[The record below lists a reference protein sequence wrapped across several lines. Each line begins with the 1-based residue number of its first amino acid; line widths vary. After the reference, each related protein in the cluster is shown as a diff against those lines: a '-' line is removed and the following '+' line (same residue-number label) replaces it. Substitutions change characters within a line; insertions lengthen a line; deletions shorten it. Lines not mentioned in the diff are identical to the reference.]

1 MPAGFHV
8 ASAWVDI
15 HAEDAGL
22 RNEIKRAI
30 QGAVQGQEGEVDLN
44 VNASD
49 LRARVQNAVRSAT
62 SGADGEVKLNLD
74 SAALRAR
81 VQSAVRAATS
91 GTSGEVDL
99 NLDAAAFRGKVAAAD
114 TAASR
119 DRIQV
124 QMDLDS
130 AGLQAKVRAA
140 TSALRNNIAIGVDLK
155 DDEFKSKL
163 ASMVAIGNAA
173 EINIDADVNTAGLT
187 AKMQSVIAGLSNQ
200 NIPLKVDVDAAGAA
214 AKVNTV
220 LRNLKAKV
228 GLDVDSARLVADV
241 TASMRAATQAASAIG
256 AKVKVGADTTE
267 MMREIGTAVAFF
279 NTMEKV
285 RIQTDV
291 DTAGMQAQ
299 VQAAVRAAGAT
310 TKIRVDTDIQYVGPL
325 ARFRAAIAAFRPTIH
340 VDVDIDRNRWQAG
353 MAALADSMNTTQNGV
368 NRLSGSLLRLG
379 GLASS
384 PFQVMGAAAAILGP
398 IIAVLIADVMLLA
411 AALAA
416 IVVPAGIIALGAYL
430 TSATNGIKQFGAELK
445 QIGSE
450 VAAVMGPA
458 LQSAFQG
465 IIASLNQM
473 RPALTQMFAGAAQ
486 LVQPFAQALTNLV
499 SGALPGLTAGLN
511 NMRAAMP
518 GIQAGF
524 TQIGAAVGNFFQQL
538 TSNGAAIGQLWETIG
553 TGINRVMTQLGSSMS
568 QLASNPQVVQM
579 LAMSFEILA
588 QGIDVVSQSI
598 SAFAPML
605 LQMMQAFSSGMEL
618 IGPLI
623 EGVGRLGSAFSTLTS
638 GGGPIAAF
646 KQLFGKGKSDADEFK
661 KSLEGIGQA
670 AGPLSSAV
678 SSGAAEASAAL
689 QQQAAAAERVAE
701 KYREIGQSMGQG
713 GVDIAA
719 KLESAKA
726 ASDALG
732 QSFAAMARQATT
744 SLGGQINLDQS
755 ISKAKSEADG
765 LNGALK
771 MTHGVLDTT
780 SSKAQQAAT
789 NLNNIAQAAMQSAEA
804 FAAEGNWAAAGA
816 AIDKARSSIISLGQ
830 SMGLSKSQATDLA
843 NQLTTFPDKEVQ
855 FKLDIAQAQAG
866 LQSVEEAFNNV
877 AKGEKKVTVT
887 AVTDSARAALEEL
900 GFKVKDLGNGKMSVT
915 AETGSAKAA
924 LDGLQAVLDGLQN
937 SKASVQVEASQV
949 PAVSAALEALGAK
962 VESLPNGD
970 VKVTAQD
977 GASTIIDSVKGKV
990 DGLPANKNVGIGV
1003 VAKGLQTAEQTKTLL
1018 DDIPANKNVQFDM
1031 SGNVVSKAQET
1042 KTVLDDIPSSKNT
1055 ALNANGNAE
1064 QVAGDVELK
1073 INGLPNS
1080 KQIAVIV
1087 SISGTE
1093 DIQKLEALN
1102 KVNNKAIAVTVS
1114 ITGTERIGD
1123 LEKLNKV
1130 NSKTISVNVSI
1141 TGNINQIGELEKLN
1155 KVQGKQINVVVSISG
1170 NIDKIKE
1177 LEKLNAVRN
1186 KQITANVSITGNIDK
1201 IKELENLNKVAN
1213 KNISVSVSIS
1223 GADQIDKLK
1232 QLNQIHSKTISVQV
1246 NANPGPITQMKTAL
1260 DGVKSKS
1267 VSITATANAGPI
1279 NTLKSAMDRVK
1290 SKSVTVTATAPRG
1303 QVDSLYSAI
1312 QRVKSKSVT
1321 VTANVNGT
1329 GAVNALV
1336 SAIAAVHSKTV
1347 TVTVNTVKT
1356 GSAAGGG
1363 YMSDRGGVIPNVP
1376 GFAAGGRS
1384 YKPGG
1389 GVHGIGTATSDSI
1402 LSWLSNG
1409 EFVIRASMVKKYGT
1423 PLLAAINHGV
1433 FNPYANAFKGGA
1445 NRMFPGLPGFA
1456 SGGQVG
1462 GGSSS
1467 TYGASSSSKSNT
1479 DKAVQNFVT
1488 YTIRWGDN
1496 LTKIAKK
1503 FGTSVDELVK
1513 LNKIRNKNLIYAGDT
1528 LKIPTKGPKPPAGSV
1543 KPVIPGTKPGDP
1555 WFLPAFSTGKLTPW
1569 TTTSGE
1575 GKNKKTTPTADSDKL
1590 KELVAGGGA
1599 FVSQFMFPGNN
1610 DKDFVNKVLNA
1621 QDLKALTGVMDDM
1634 RYTVQN
1640 AFKNDEK
1647 LSAWLQSG
1655 MKILGNAQKMKD
1667 NLSKSL
1673 EEAKKHVDEL
1683 NQAFDQLRD
1692 SVAQNIMKFADINK
1706 TGGKGASAETM
1717 IRQLTGDV
1725 GRSAEF
1731 AQALDALKGRGL
1743 DASVLAQIAAAGPT
1757 EGLMTARSLLKADPT
1772 QIAQINALQAQ
1783 VKFAADK
1790 AGETAATAMYGA
1802 GIAAAEGLV
1811 AGIEANINQINAV
1824 MKQIAEAMAA
1834 AVRQALGIK
1843 SPSKV
1848 FHGIGVNT
1856 VQGLVQG
1863 FNAEGQTVPA
1873 MVRSF
1878 VEQMIANGQA
1888 TPGLAGVSARN
1899 SGTIGGVN
1907 AAAGGGDINIGTI
1920 NVSVDGGQWDLTKT
1934 TDRRA
1939 LAKAL
1944 VNEIMDEI
1952 REQERKRKR

>member
-99 NLDAAAFRGKVAAAD
+99 NLDAAAFRGKVAAAVS
-114 TAASR
+114 AASR

-214 AKVNTV
+214 AKVNAV

-241 TASMRAATQAASAIG
+241 TASMRAATTAASAIG

-267 MMREIGTAVAFF
+267 MMREIGTAVAYF

-285 RIQTDV
+285 RINTDV

-310 TKIRVDTDIQYVGPL
+310 TRIRVGTDIDYVGPL
-325 ARFRAAIAAFRPTIH
+325 ARFRAAIAGFRPTIH

-353 MAALADSMNTTQNGV
+353 MQALADSMNNV
-368 NRLSGSLLRLG
+368 NNQAGRMSGSLMRLG

-384 PFQVMGAAAAILGP
+384 PFQAIGAAAAIVGP

-430 TSATNGIKQFGAELK
+430 TSATNGIKEFGAQLK

-458 LQSAFQG
+458 LQSAFQS

-518 GIQAGF
+518 GIQSGF
-524 TQIGAAVGNFFQQL
+524 QQIGASVGNFFQQL
-538 TSNGAAIGQLWETIG
+538 TQNGAAIGQLWDTIG
-553 TGINRVMTQLGSSMS
+553 QGINRVMTQLGSSMS
-568 QLASNPQVVQM
+568 QLASNPQVIQM

-588 QGIDVVSQSI
+588 QTIDVVSRSI

-605 LQMMQAFSSGMEL
+605 LQMMQAFSSGMEV

-623 EGVGRLGSAFSTLTS
+623 EGVGRLANALSTLST

-678 SSGAAEASAAL
+678 SSGAAQASAAL
-689 QQQAAAAERVAE
+689 QQQAAAAEKLAQ

-713 GVDIAA
+713 GMDIAA

-780 SSKAQQAAT
+780 STKAQQAAT

-816 AIDKARSSIISLGQ
+816 AIDKARSSITSLGQ
-830 SMGLSKSQATDLA
+830 QMGLSKSEAQDLA
-843 NQLTTFPDKEVQ
+843 NQLTTFPDKEIQ

-866 LQSVEEAFNNV
+866 LQSVEQAFNNV

-924 LDGLQAVLDGLQN
+924 LDGLQAVLDGLMN
-937 SKASVQVEASQV
+937 SKASVQVSADQV

-977 GASTIIDSVKGKV
+977 GASTIIDAVKGKV
-990 DGLPANKNVGIGV
+990 DNLPTNKQVGIGV

-1018 DDIPANKNVQFDM
+1018 DDIPENKNVKFDM
-1031 SGNVVSKAQET
+1031 AGNVVSKARET
-1042 KTVLDDIPSSKNT
+1042 KTVLDDIP
-1055 ALNANGNAE
+1055 ANKSTSLDATGNA
-1064 QVAGDVELK
+1064 QQMAGEVEMK
-1073 INGLPNS
+1073 INGLPS
-1080 KQIAVIV
+1080 AKQIMVLV
-1087 SISGTE
+1087 SVSGTE

-1102 KVNNKAIAVTVS
+1102 KVQNKAIAVNVS

-1130 NSKTISVNVSI
+1130 NSKQISVNVSI

-1155 KVQGKQINVVVSISG
+1155 AVKGKSINVVVSIQG

-1186 KQITANVSITGNIDK
+1186 KMITANVSITGNIDK

-1213 KNISVSVSIS
+1213 KNISVNVSIS

-1232 QLNQIHSKTISVQV
+1232 QLNNIHSKTISVQV

-1267 VSITATANAGPI
+1267 VSITATANVGPI
-1279 NTLKSAMDRVK
+1279 NSLKSAMDRVK
-1290 SKSVTVTATAPRG
+1290 SKSVKVTATAPAG
-1303 QVDSLYSAI
+1303 QVNALKAAI
-1312 QRVKSKSVT
+1312 DRVKSKSVT
-1321 VTANVNGT
+1321 ITANVNGT
-1329 GAVNALV
+1329 GAVNGLV
-1336 SAIAAVHSKTV
+1336 AAIAAVRSKTV
-1347 TVTVNTVKT
+1347 TVTVKT
-1356 GSAAGGG
+1356 QKVGSAATGGH
-1363 YMSDRGGVIPNVP
+1363 MTTGGVVPGIP
-1376 GFAAGGRS
+1376 GFAQGGRS
-1384 YKPGG
+1384 YTGGG
-1389 GVHGIGTATSDSI
+1389 GVHGIGSGTSDSI

-1433 FNPYANAFKGGA
+1433 FNPYANAFKAGA

-1462 GGSSS
+1462 SGSSS
-1467 TYGASSSSKSNT
+1467 TFKSSSSSKSNT

-1513 LNKIRNKNLIYAGDT
+1513 LNKIKNKNLIYAGDT

-1569 TTTSGE
+1569 TTTTGE

-1610 DKDFVNKVLNA
+1610 DKDFVTKVLGA
-1621 QDLKALTGVMDDM
+1621 QDLKALTGIMDDL
-1634 RYTVQN
+1634 RYTVQD

-1683 NQAFDQLRD
+1683 NQAFDQLKD
-1692 SVAQNIMKFADINK
+1692 SVAQNIMKFGDLVK

-1717 IRQLTGDV
+1717 IRQLTADV

-1731 AQALDALKGRGL
+1731 AQGLEALQGRGL
-1743 DASVLAQIAAAGPT
+1743 DASIIAQLGAAGPV
-1757 EGLMTARSLLKADPT
+1757 EGMIAARSLLKATPE
-1772 QIAQINALQAQ
+1772 QIAEINRLQSQ
-1783 VKFAADK
+1783 LKFAADQ
-1790 AGETAATAMYGA
+1790 AGDTAATAMYGA
-1802 GIAAAEGLV
+1802 GLAAAEGLV
-1811 AGIEANINQINAV
+1811 AGIQANIDGINAV
-1824 MKQIAEAMAA
+1824 MKQIAEAMAG
-1834 AVRQALGIK
+1834 AVKQALGIK
-1843 SPSKV
+1843 SPSRV

-1863 FNAEGQTVPA
+1863 FTAEGQSVPA
-1873 MVRSF
+1873 MVRNF
-1878 VEQMIANGQA
+1878 VDNMIANGQA
-1888 TPGLAGVSARN
+1888 TPGLTGVSDRN

-1907 AAAGGGDINIGTI
+1907 AAGGDIHIGNI

-1952 REQERKRKR
+1952 REQTKKRK